1 MQPVE
6 TVNGNSM
13 LLKGKVAVIYGAGGD
28 VGGAT
33 ARAFAREGARVF
45 LAGRTLA
52 NLERVARDI
61 AASGGEAA
69 VAAVDALDEE
79 AVNDHA
85 ATIAAKAGRLD
96 ISFNCIE
103 RNAEQGTPILDMN
116 TQAFVHPIEDAARS
130 HFLTGTAAGRLM
142 ARQSS
147 GVILAITA
155 NVARVPVPNT
165 GAFGV
170 VCAMIEAMCRQ
181 FAVELGPHGIRVACL
196 RSAGSPDTR
205 GVGEVLKLH
214 SGLAGKTPEALEE
227 EWAQGIPLRRLPRI
241 GEIANAAVLM
251 ASDYA
256 SAITGEV
263 ANLTCGGLID

>member
-1 MQPVE
+1 
-6 TVNGNSM
+6 M
-13 LLKGKVAVIYGAGGD
+13 LLKDKVAVIYGAGGD

-33 ARAFAREGARVF
+33 ARAFAREGARIF
-45 LAGRTLA
+45 LAGRSLA
-52 NLERVARDI
+52 SLDRVAGD
-61 AASGGEAA
+61 
-69 VAAVDALDEE
+69 VAAAGGKAETAPVDALDEA

-85 ATIAAKAGRLD
+85 AAIAEKAGRID

-103 RNAEQGTPILDMN
+103 RNAAQGTPILDM
-116 TQAFVHPIEDAARS
+116 TKTAFVEPIEAAARS
-130 HFLTGTAAGRLM
+130 HFLTGMAAGRLM
-142 ARQSS
+142 ARQRS

-155 NVARVPVPNT
+155 NVARVPIPNT

-214 SGLAGKTPEALEE
+214 SAIAGKTPQALEK

-241 GEIANAAVLM
+241 AEIANAAVLM

-263 ANLTCGGLID
+263 ANVTCGGLID